1 MKRPCSSNGGITAS
15 TGSLRAKPRPD
26 QIASTRLKRLLPQKK
41 AVTTVNIAAVSLG
54 TVGTEVESN
63 AENINTETVP
73 APDIKCT
80 KVESTV
86 ARSHAEVNTEE
97 QLFVMS
103 SKVPPTAAGAAEA
116 LSSSSAVLV
125 AQSTPIRRG
134 GAKKV
139 EGEGLMTVNIT
150 PLNREDSKSNLPPI
164 RYTCM
169 HVQELLPQRGGWAY
183 FRDGRIIG
191 VLRYM
196 TCTVCLFLRF
206 LQCVHMGDVFCFM
219 ITPAI

>member
-1 MKRPCSSNGGITAS
+1 MKRPHSSNGGITGS

-41 AVTTVNIAAVSLG
+41 AVKTVNIAAVSLG

-73 APDIKCT
+73 APDIKCRE
-80 KVESTV
+80 VASTV
-86 ARSHAEVNTEE
+86 ARSHAEE
-97 QLFVMS
+97 QLLVMS
-103 SKVPPTAAGAAEA
+103 SKVPPTAAAEA

-134 GAKKV
+134 GAKKG

-164 RYTCM
+164 RYTCV
-169 HVQELLPQRGGWAY
+169 HVQELLPQRGGWGLI
-183 FRDGRIIG
+183 FEMGG

-196 TCTVCLFLRF
+196 TCTVCLFLSF
-206 LQCVHMGDVFCFM
+206 L
-219 ITPAI
+219 